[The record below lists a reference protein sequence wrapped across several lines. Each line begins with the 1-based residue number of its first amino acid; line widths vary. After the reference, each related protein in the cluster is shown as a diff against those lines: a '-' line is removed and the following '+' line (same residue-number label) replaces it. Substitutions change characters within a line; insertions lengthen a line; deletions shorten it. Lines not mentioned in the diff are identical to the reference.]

1 MNPKPRQ
8 LFKPANP
15 HCEPFD
21 KLSHIDYKLQDIVTD
36 VAKALDALGSESMEG
51 NVEETA
57 VKELESGME
66 IIAKNLTHIRNICG
80 LTDEEDK
87 LQEAMV
93 ECYENILSGMEQA
106 SITIQ
111 ARKTAQSSPHVYHN
125 HK

>member
-1 MNPKPRQ
+1 
-8 LFKPANP
+8 
-15 HCEPFD
+15 
-21 KLSHIDYKLQDIVTD
+21 
-36 VAKALDALGSESMEG
+36 MEG

-66 IIAKNLTHIRNICG
+66 IIAKNVTHICNICG

-93 ECYENILSGMEQA
+93 ERYENILSGMEQA

-125 HK
+125 RK